1 MTLCAPCDRP
11 YGTIPRFSV
20 AIACGLLELGTEVM
34 GRLARHTGA
43 IAHRCSARGTG
54 VKKPPGDMP
63 AAGVAWIT
71 VTAGHLREDTRAAA
85 GVLIPC
91 AVNFFSA
98 E

>member
-1 MTLCAPCDRP
+1 M
-11 YGTIPRFSV
+11 
-20 AIACGLLELGTEVM
+20 
-34 GRLARHTGA
+34 
-43 IAHRCSARGTG
+43 
-54 VKKPPGDMP
+54 KKPPGDMP